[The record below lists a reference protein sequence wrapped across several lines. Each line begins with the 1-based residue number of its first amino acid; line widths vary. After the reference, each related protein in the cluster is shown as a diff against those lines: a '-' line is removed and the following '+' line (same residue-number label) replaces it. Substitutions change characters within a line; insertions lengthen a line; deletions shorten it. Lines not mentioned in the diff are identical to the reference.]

1 MAQEVVITYETLF
14 EVLQRE
20 KERADLQK
28 LEPTFF
34 SDTINYIKDKKKI
47 IEAKSDSTFALDE
60 KKKTERQLENIYK
73 ILKEIYERRE
83 RKIINMALDKSRTKS
98 NLIDTT
104 ALLKEERVVFDAL
117 TNLLDTYRDAILYSV
132 LNEKMPFMQPNAS
145 DLNASMRAFSHAGQ
159 SELAHK
165 SLEDKKPKEDFKT
178 ALELKKSTKLVRF
191 IYSVARF
198 VGPEL
203 EEYGP
208 FEEEDIANLPAEI
221 ADVLISKEK
230 AEEIK
235 EE

>member
-14 EVLQRE
+14 ELLKRE
-20 KERADLQK
+20 KERSDLQR

-34 SDTINYIKDKKKI
+34 ADTIHYIKDKKKI
-47 IEAKSDSTFALDE
+47 LEAKSESPFAVE
-60 KKKTERQLENIYK
+60 ERKKTERQLENIYK
-73 ILKEIYERRE
+73 ILKELYERRE
-83 RKIINMALDKSRTKS
+83 KKIITLALDKSRTKS

-104 ALLKEERVVFDAL
+104 ALLREEKVLFDAM
-117 TNLLDTYRDAILYSV
+117 TDLLDNYREAIMYSV
-132 LNEKMPFMQPNAS
+132 LNEKIPFMQPIEN
-145 DLNASMRAFSHAGQ
+145 
-159 SELAHK
+159 
-165 SLEDKKPKEDFKT
+165 KKPKEEFTT

-191 IYSVARF
+191 LSHVPKF

-221 ADVLISKEK
+221 ADVLMNKGR